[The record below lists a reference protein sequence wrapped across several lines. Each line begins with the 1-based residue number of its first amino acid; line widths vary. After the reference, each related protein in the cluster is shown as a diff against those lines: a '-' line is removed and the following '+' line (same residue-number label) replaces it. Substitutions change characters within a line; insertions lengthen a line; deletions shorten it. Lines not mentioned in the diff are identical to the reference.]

1 MENTLDTQICELFEL
16 SHVQDER
23 KRERIIQGRL
33 IGLGHCQYCSR
44 CGGSGHYS
52 FNLMDGTRCYG
63 CSGSG
68 YNRQKITRKL
78 IAAVQSDIASG
89 KYAQYMA
96 DLRKRAEISKLAKNA
111 QARVMEA
118 WQASGVDKAYDWR
131 KASGDGQDAFVA
143 NTFNNPMYACH
154 ERVSKLANEIDS
166 LTWQIQNKVKDA
178 DEKAAAEALRD
189 AKTLELAETTTA
201 ALAEIQSLTE
211 RLNAYLAES
220 MVLVGDINDD

>member
-1 MENTLDTQICELFEL
+1 MPALAMENMLDSQICELFDL
-16 SHVQDER
+16 GGITDDR

-78 IAAVQSDIASG
+78 IAAVQADIDSG
-89 KYAQYMA
+89 KYAQYMT

-111 QARVMEA
+111 QSRVMDA
-118 WQASGVDKAYDWR
+118 WQASGVDKAYDWH
-131 KASGDGQDAFVA
+131 KASGDGPDAFVA

-154 ERVSKLANEIDS
+154 ERVSKLAGEINS

-178 DEKAAAEALRD
+178 AEKAAAEALRD
-189 AKTLELAETTTA
+189 AKTAELAEMVTA

-211 RLNAYLAES
+211 RLNAYLEQVAA
-220 MVLVGDINDD
+220 